1 MHRLFSCIVK
11 HPSPPRINESNFLIK
26 SSAFEKCFQENNFSF
41 LCSHSIRTSSNLIH
55 SNFNRTR
62 RMNRWKTCCTDLTI
76 SFEFLQIA
84 NDSLVYRTR
93 YFAIPQDD
101 DSQVSK
107 STIDFKVTN
116 DMFRNG
122 RLMLQCTAF
131 IADVYR
137 ESAEIEISEDAPRI
151 ASITGES
158 PPRGHREWNDI
169 QTFFYF
175 FIPVRSIRWKKI
187 FRWII

>member
-1 MHRLFSCIVK
+1 MPIIQE
-11 HPSPPRINESNFLIK
+11 RI
-26 SSAFEKCFQENNFSF
+26 
-41 LCSHSIRTSSNLIH
+41 
-55 SNFNRTR
+55 
-62 RMNRWKTCCTDLTI
+62 TI
-76 SFEFLQIA
+76 LNLQIA
-84 NDSLVYRTR
+84 NDSLIYRTR

-122 RLMLQCTAF
+122 RLLLQCTAF

-158 PPRGHREWNDI
+158 PPRGHRESRTIQLFFSLFTPFFTFDRWRKIYSFDYYIGWNGNLDLTRI
-169 QTFFYF
+169 
-175 FIPVRSIRWKKI
+175 
-187 FRWII
+187 